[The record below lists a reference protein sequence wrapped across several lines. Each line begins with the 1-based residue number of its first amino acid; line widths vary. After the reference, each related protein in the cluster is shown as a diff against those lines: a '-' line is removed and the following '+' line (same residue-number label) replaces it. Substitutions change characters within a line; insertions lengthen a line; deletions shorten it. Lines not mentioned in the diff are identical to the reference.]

1 MRRLL
6 SLVPLFALLL
16 VPMPAGAQQ
25 AQASITGVVRDA
37 SGAVLPGVTVEAS
50 SDVLIEKVRSGVSD
64 GTGQYRIVN
73 LLPGTYTVSFT
84 LTGFSTFKREGII
97 LEGTLTALVNAELKV
112 GSLQETITVSG
123 ETPVV
128 DVQSA
133 RRQYVIEG
141 NSLQALPTSRSYNNV
156 LQLAPGVDP
165 GTAQIQLAPTML
177 LFTAHGGSSQDGRLT
192 LDGINTGASR
202 GGSGVS
208 GYVPDM
214 QNLQEVAFSISGNLG
229 EAETGGPQMTV
240 VPKQGGNRFSGSF
253 FATAFG
259 EGFQSD
265 YSDRVLSAPGLV
277 APPKILNLYDVQ
289 GAVGGPVMKDRLWF
303 FFNTRQVG
311 RSDAQPG
318 IFANKNAGDPN
329 KWTYEPDFNVQ
340 GRNDQSRKIN
350 ALRLTWQVTQRN
362 KLSVF
367 YDNQPPCQGAAWTD
381 VSSACKTSVPG
392 EDGWIAGG
400 SQVNGFF
407 GPGPN
412 APETGD
418 YAKGWQRVQQAKWQS
433 PVTSRLLLEA
443 GFGIY
448 ASRWGYEE
456 RPGSTTSDFI
466 RAQEQGTIPGTGLT
480 NLKYRS
486 SNWPNGRIGAHTW
499 NASGSYVTGA
509 HNVKFGY
516 QGAFHR
522 DIDNLFTI
530 ISNSQ
535 RLMYTFLNG
544 VPNTVTMDAGPWTRQ
559 VRTEYAAF
567 FAQDSWTVNRMTV
580 QAALRYDRA
589 WSYFPPQQ
597 LGPDRFIPTAVAF
610 DTTKGIDAY
619 NDIAPRVGG
628 AYDVF
633 GNGKTSF
640 KVNYGKYLAPATNQY
655 PYTTMNP
662 VERLVTQTT
671 RSWTDANGNFK
682 TDCELMNPAAQ
693 DLRSGGGDFC
703 GAWANQSFGKERATT
718 VLDPSLLSGWGA
730 RPSDW
735 QFGVSVQQEIAPR
748 VSVEVGYYRRWWNH
762 FTPLTDNILTKP
774 SDYDQFNL
782 TAPLDAR
789 LPGGGGYTVGP
800 LYDIRPATGL
810 VGRFDN
816 VIHNVEDYGDYSRHA
831 DYIDI
836 GITARLRNGLTL
848 QGGTSTGRV
857 AENTCATVAGAPE
870 FSGSLTT
877 GATRPLAAAGATLV
891 PYCDYKEP
899 FSRTGV
905 KGTGSYIIPKVD
917 VQVGGTFSSLPGV
930 PLAASVIVPTAFVS
944 QSLGRPL
951 ASNLPNITVNMLP
964 TGTVFGDRAND
975 LDLRIAKLLR
985 FSRTRANVAFDVVN
999 VFNADAF
1006 LAYNPNIGRYTDT
1019 GAFVPNPSWP
1029 APTQVLQARLYRLSV
1044 QFDF

>member
-1 MRRLL
+1 
-6 SLVPLFALLL
+6 
-16 VPMPAGAQQ
+16 
-25 AQASITGVVRDA
+25 
-37 SGAVLPGVTVEAS
+37 
-50 SDVLIEKVRSGVSD
+50 
-64 GTGQYRIVN
+64 
-73 LLPGTYTVSFT
+73 
-84 LTGFSTFKREGII
+84 
-97 LEGTLTALVNAELKV
+97 
-112 GSLQETITVSG
+112 
-123 ETPVV
+123 
-128 DVQSA
+128 
-133 RRQYVIEG
+133 
-141 NSLQALPTSRSYNNV
+141 
-156 LQLAPGVDP
+156 
-165 GTAQIQLAPTML
+165 
-177 LFTAHGGSSQDGRLT
+177 
-192 LDGINTGASR
+192 
-202 GGSGVS
+202 
-208 GYVPDM
+208 
-214 QNLQEVAFSISGNLG
+214 
-229 EAETGGPQMTV
+229 
-240 VPKQGGNRFSGSF
+240 
-253 FATAFG
+253 
-259 EGFQSD
+259 
-265 YSDRVLSAPGLV
+265 
-277 APPKILNLYDVQ
+277 
-289 GAVGGPVMKDRLWF
+289 
-303 FFNTRQVG
+303 
-311 RSDAQPG
+311 
-318 IFANKNAGDPN
+318 
-329 KWTYEPDFNVQ
+329 
-340 GRNDQSRKIN
+340 
-350 ALRLTWQVTQRN
+350 
-362 KLSVF
+362 
-367 YDNQPPCQGAAWTD
+367 
-381 VSSACKTSVPG
+381 
-392 EDGWIAGG
+392 
-400 SQVNGFF
+400 
-407 GPGPN
+407 
-412 APETGD
+412 
-418 YAKGWQRVQQAKWQS
+418 
-433 PVTSRLLLEA
+433 
-443 GFGIY
+443 
-448 ASRWGYEE
+448 
-456 RPGSTTSDFI
+456 
-466 RAQEQGTIPGTGLT
+466 
-480 NLKYRS
+480 
-486 SNWPNGRIGAHTW
+486 
-499 NASGSYVTGA
+499 
-509 HNVKFGY
+509 
-516 QGAFHR
+516 
-522 DIDNLFTI
+522 
-530 ISNSQ
+530 
-535 RLMYTFLNG
+535 
-544 VPNTVTMDAGPWTRQ
+544 
-559 VRTEYAAF
+559 
-567 FAQDSWTVNRMTV
+567 
-580 QAALRYDRA
+580 
-589 WSYFPPQQ
+589 
-597 LGPDRFIPTAVAF
+597 
-610 DTTKGIDAY
+610 
-619 NDIAPRVGG
+619 
-628 AYDVF
+628 
-633 GNGKTSF
+633 
-640 KVNYGKYLAPATNQY
+640 
-655 PYTTMNP
+655 
-662 VERLVTQTT
+662 
-671 RSWTDANGNFK
+671 
-682 TDCELMNPAAQ
+682 MNPAAQ

-1006 LAYNPNIGRYTDT
+1006 LAYNPNIGRYTDA

>member
-1 MRRLL
+1 MRRFL

-16 VPMPAGAQQ
+16 VPMPAAAQQ

-50 SDVLIEKVRSGVSD
+50 SDVLIEKVRSAVSD

-73 LLPGTYTVSFT
+73 LLPGTYTVTFT
-84 LTGFSTFKREGII
+84 LPGFSTFKREGII

-253 FATAFG
+253 YATAFG

-329 KWTYEPDFNVQ
+329 KWTYEPDFSVQ

-456 RPGSTTSDFI
+456 RPGSTTSDLI
-466 RAQEQGTIPGTGLT
+466 RAQEQGTIPGTGLS

-530 ISNSQ
+530 INNSQ
-535 RLMYTFLNG
+535 RLQYRFNNG
-544 VPNTVTMDAGPWTRQ
+544 IPNLITMDAGPWTRQ

-567 FAQDSWTVNRMTV
+567 FAQDSWTRDRLTV
-580 QAALRYDRA
+580 QGALRYDRA

-597 LGPDRFIPTAVAF
+597 VGPDRFIPTAIAF

-619 NDIAPRVGG
+619 NDISPRIGG

-633 GNGKTSF
+633 GNGKTSL
-640 KVNYGKYLAPATNQY
+640 KVNVGKYLAPATNQA

-671 RSWTDANGNFK
+671 RSWSDRSGLGIDNDVVPQCDLSISSANGECGPWN
-682 TDCELMNPAAQ
+682 
-693 DLRSGGGDFC
+693 DL
-703 GAWANQSFGKERATT
+703 NFGKQRPTT
-718 VLDPSLLSGWGA
+718 VLDDSLLSGWGA
-730 RPSDW
+730 RMNDW
-735 QFGVSVQQEIAPR
+735 QFGVSVQQEVAPR
-748 VSVEVGYYRRWWNH
+748 VSVEAGYYRRWWHH
-762 FTPLTDNILTKP
+762 FAPVTDNIYTQP
-774 SDYDQFNL
+774 SDYDKFDL

-800 LYDIRPATGL
+800 LYDIRTTSLIGQFNNVVKNPED
-810 VGRFDN
+810 VGEYNRSSDFF
-816 VIHNVEDYGDYSRHA
+816 
-831 DYIDI
+831 DI

-857 AENTCATVAGAPE
+857 KENTCAVVSSTPE
-870 FSGSLTT
+870 FVGQLTT
-877 GATRPLAAAGATLV
+877 GATRQLAAAFQTMV
-891 PYCDYKEP
+891 PFCDYQEP
-899 FSRTGV
+899 FRTGV

-917 VQVGGTFSSLPGV
+917 VQIGGTFSSLPGV
-930 PLAASVIVPTAFVS
+930 PLQANVIVPSAVVS
-944 QSLGRPL
+944 QTLGRPL
-951 ASNLPNITVNMLP
+951 ASNLANITVNMLEP
-964 TGTVFGDRAND
+964 ATVFGDRAND
-975 LDLRIAKLLR
+975 LDLRVAKLFR
-985 FSRTRANVAFDVVN
+985 FSGSRANVAFDVVN
-999 VFNADAF
+999 VFNSDAF
-1006 LAYNPNIGRYTDT
+1006 LAYNPLMGSFSAAGVYT
-1019 GAFVPNPSWP
+1019 PNATWP

>member
-1 MRRLL
+1 
-6 SLVPLFALLL
+6 
-16 VPMPAGAQQ
+16 
-25 AQASITGVVRDA
+25 
-37 SGAVLPGVTVEAS
+37 LP
-50 SDVLIEKVRSGVSD
+50 
-64 GTGQYRIVN
+64 
-73 LLPGTYTVSFT
+73 PGTYTVTFT
-84 LTGFSTFKREGII
+84 LTGFSTFKREGIE
-97 LEGTLTALVNAELKV
+97 LAGTLVASVNAELKV
-112 GSLQETITVSG
+112 GSLTETITVTG

-141 NSLQALPTSRSYNNV
+141 NNLQALPTSRSYNNV

-165 GTAQIQLAPTML
+165 GTAQIQLSPTML
-177 LFTAHGGSSQDGRLT
+177 LFTAHGGSAQDGRLT

-214 QNLQEVAFSISGNLG
+214 QNLAEVAFSISGNLG

-259 EGFQSD
+259 ESFQDD
-265 YSDRVLSAPGLV
+265 YSDEVTARGFRS
-277 APPKILNLYDVQ
+277 PPKILHLYDIQ
-289 GAVGGPVMKDRLWF
+289 GAVGGPVKRDRIWF

-311 RSDAQPG
+311 RGDAQPG

-329 KWTYEPDFNVQ
+329 KWTYEPDFDTQ
-340 GRNDQSRKIN
+340 GRIDTSRRIN
-350 ALRLTWQVTQRN
+350 ALRLTFQLTPRN

-367 YDNQPPCQGAAWTD
+367 YDNQPSCNGAGWLD
-381 VSSACKTSVPG
+381 GSDACRTTLPG

-418 YAKGWQRVQQAKWQS
+418 YSNAWQRVQQAKWQS

-456 RPGSTTSDFI
+456 RPGNTTSDLI
-466 RAQEQGTIPGTGLT
+466 RAQEQGTIPGTGLS

-499 NASGSYVTGA
+499 NASASYVTGA

-535 RLMYTFLNG
+535 RLQYRFLNG
-544 VPNTVTMDAGPWTRQ
+544 VPNLITMDAGPWTRQ
-559 VRTEYAAF
+559 VRTEYAGF
-567 FAQDSWTVNRMTV
+567 FAQDSWTRDRLTL
-580 QAALRYDRA
+580 QGALRYDRA

-597 LGPDRFIPTAVAF
+597 VGPDVFIPTAISF

-619 NDIAPRVGG
+619 NDISPRVGG

-640 KVNYGKYLAPATNQY
+640 KVNFGKYLAPATNQA

-662 VERLVTQTT
+662 VERLVTNTT
-671 RSWTDANGNFK
+671 RSWTDANGNMRP
-682 TDCELMNPAAQ
+682 DCVLLNPALQ
-693 DLRSGGGDFC
+693 DSRTTGGDFC
-703 GAWANQSFGKERATT
+703 GPWADQNFGKERPTT
-718 VLDPSLLSGWGA
+718 SLDPSLLSGWGV
-730 RPSDW
+730 RPNDW

-748 VSVEVGYYRRWWNH
+748 VSVEAGYYRRWWHH
-762 FTPLTDNILTKP
+762 FAPVTDNVLTNP
-774 SDYDQFNL
+774 SDFDQFSV
-782 TAPLDAR
+782 TVPLDSR
-789 LPGGGGYTVGP
+789 LPGGGGYTIGP
-800 LYDIRPATGL
+800 FYDIRPSTGL
-810 VGRFDN
+810 VGQFN
-816 VIHNVEDYGDYSRHA
+816 NIVKNPEDIGDYSRHS
-831 DYIDI
+831 DFFDI
-836 GITARLRNGLTL
+836 GVTARLRNGLVL

-857 AENTCATVAGAPE
+857 AENTCGVVASAPE
-870 FSGSLTT
+870 FVGQLTT
-877 GATRPLAAAGATLV
+877 GATRPLAAAFQTLV
-891 PYCDYKEP
+891 PFCDYGEP
-899 FSRTGV
+899 YRTGV
-905 KGTGSYIIPKVD
+905 KGTGSYIIPKID
-917 VQVGGTFSSLPGV
+917 LQVGGTFSSVPGV
-930 PLAASVIVPTAFVS
+930 PLQATVVVPNSVVS
-944 QSLGRPL
+944 QSLGRSL
-951 ASNLPNITVNMLP
+951 SSNLANVTVNMLEP
-964 TGTVFGDRAND
+964 ATVFGDRAND
-975 LDLRIAKLLR
+975 LDFRIAKLFR
-985 FSRTRANVAFDVVN
+985 FSGNRANVAFDIVN
-999 VFNADAF
+999 VFNSDAI
-1006 LAYNPNIGRYTDT
+1006 LTYNPLLGSISATGVYT
-1019 GAFVPNPSWP
+1019 PNATWP
-1029 APTQVLQARLYRLSV
+1029 APTAVLQARLYRLSF